1 MTRIA
6 LSALLIALTGPVLAQ
21 QNTTITNEI
30 CSETP
35 RGSQGFDLR
44 RIGPILEGSW
54 SETAGGIGAT
64 MGVQRN
70 EVEIFYDPS
79 RNRLYLGGDGMQ
91 TELVPV
97 QGGNKELRHDFVSER
112 PMAPELF
119 ATKSDLAEWAYV
131 LGCDMGLA
139 PQFSWQIGS
148 GTRRAEGIISFF
160 SETEAIGTKWNSA
173 GGAREVSLTK
183 K

>member
-1 MTRIA
+1 MIRAVVST
-6 LSALLIALTGPVLAQ
+6 LLITLSGPVLAQ
-21 QNTTITNEI
+21 QNTAIQNEI
-30 CSETP
+30 CFETP
-35 RGSQGFDLR
+35 HGSQEFDLR

-64 MGVQRN
+64 MGVHRN
-70 EVEIFYDPS
+70 EVEIVYDPS
-79 RNRLYLGGDGMQ
+79 LNRLYLGGDGMQ

-97 QGGNKELRHDFVSER
+97 QGGNKELRRDFVSGQ

-119 ATKSDLAEWAYV
+119 ATKLDLAEWACV

-183 K
+183 R